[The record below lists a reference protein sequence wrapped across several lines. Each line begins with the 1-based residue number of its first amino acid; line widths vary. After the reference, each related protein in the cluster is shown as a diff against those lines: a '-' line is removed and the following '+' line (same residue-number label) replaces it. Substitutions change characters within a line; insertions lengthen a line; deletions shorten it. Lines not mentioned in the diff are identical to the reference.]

1 MFSRTNTAAR
11 NTLLLPSILRLLRRK
26 FILSFMRRIF
36 IALTLLLVIASSA
49 FAISDAEYR
58 RLKRTS
64 SEFRKADNELTE
76 VWKGLKASLPTKVFM
91 ELQKSQREWVHK
103 GRDDAARKYIREGYS
118 RAEAYTMATNDRAEL
133 LPELAEEIQSSQPA
147 RPRRQVRQPAPEP
160 KPKPR
165 PAPEPEPEP
174 EPESESDDD
183 DKGEIEE
190 ERFRNQEPGNPEG
203 NYSGKDAFMTV
214 LITDKSSME
223 ASVTISIKSP
233 EEVTWSSESWID
245 GDTLVLYDKTYSD
258 CYLTLTFEKNRV
270 KIAASESESWKEIL
284 GEGVTLSGTYTK
296 N

>member
-1 MFSRTNTAAR
+1 M
-11 NTLLLPSILRLLRRK
+11 K
-26 FILSFMRRIF
+26 RIF
-36 IALTLLLVIASSA
+36 IALVLVLAVSASA
-49 FAISDAEYR
+49 FALSDAEYR

-64 SEFRKADNELTE
+64 SDFRRADNELTQ
-76 VWKGLKASLPTKVFM
+76 VWKELKESLSSKVFA
-91 ELQKSQREWVHK
+91 ELQKNQREWIRK

-133 LPELAEEIQSSQPA
+133 LPGLAEELNTSKPA

-165 PAPEPEPEP
+165 PAPESEPVPEPK
-174 EPESESDDD
+174 PESESDDD

-190 ERFRNQEPGNPEG
+190 ERFKNQEPGDPEG
-203 NYSGKDAFMTV
+203 NYSSKNAFMTV
-214 LITDKSSME
+214 IITDKSSME

>member
-1 MFSRTNTAAR
+1 M
-11 NTLLLPSILRLLRRK
+11 K
-26 FILSFMRRIF
+26 RIF
-36 IALTLLLVIASSA
+36 IALVLVLAVSTSA
-49 FAISDAEYR
+49 FALSDAEYR

-64 SEFRKADNELTE
+64 SEFRQADNELAA
-76 VWKGLKASLPTKVFM
+76 VWKELKESLSSKVFA
-91 ELQKSQREWVHK
+91 ELQKSQREWIRK

-118 RAEAYTMATNDRAEL
+118 RAEAYAMATNDRAEL
-133 LPELAEEIQSSQPA
+133 LPGLADELNMSKQA

-160 KPKPR
+160 KPKPK
-165 PAPEPEPEP
+165 PEPVPEPEPEP
-174 EPESESDDD
+174 EPDDD

-203 NYSGKDAFMTV
+203 NYSRKDAFMTV

-233 EEVTWSSESWID
+233 EEVTWTSESWID

-258 CYLTLTFEKNRV
+258 CQLTLTFEGNRV
-270 KIAASESESWKEIL
+270 KVAASDTDSWKEIL
-284 GEGVTLSGTYTK
+284 GESVTLSGTYTR

>member
-1 MFSRTNTAAR
+1 M
-11 NTLLLPSILRLLRRK
+11 K
-26 FILSFMRRIF
+26 RIF
-36 IALTLLLVIASSA
+36 IALVLVLAVSASA
-49 FAISDAEYR
+49 FALSDAEYR

-64 SEFRKADNELTE
+64 SDFRRADNELTQ
-76 VWKGLKASLPTKVFM
+76 VWKELKESLSSKVFA
-91 ELQKSQREWVHK
+91 ELQKNQREWIRE

-160 KPKPR
+160 KPKPKPR
-165 PAPEPEPEP
+165 PAPAPEPEPEP
-174 EPESESDDD
+174 EPEQEPDDD
-183 DKGEIEE
+183 NKGEIEE

-203 NYSGKDAFMTV
+203 NYSRKDAFMTV
-214 LITDKSSME
+214 IITDKSSME